1 MGNEERRLIVEYAE
15 AVGNTDKVIE
25 LINRLCEHGY
35 EMQHGH
41 VDELVKSRID
51 REIAEAKAAQQPTL
65 DPTAEP
71 VVTIL
76 FTESPDLEMG
86 QQMPLHGADALFAR
100 LDAEHRGGGYYD
112 KTDFRIDFTF
122 QGEPHSYS
130 GRQDFGDRDGSLIEH
145 IREYQTFY
153 LNDEKWKDHLTRQG
167 GPEAW
172 AEDHA
177 SREAFLT
184 EIIPYMELHCNLSRL
199 EQEAQ
204 TRLASSDTLTPEETA
219 YYGALVDYAMECRPL
234 LNHGEPLPEM
244 PKLTDFDQ
252 SLQDYKAQ
260 VEAEIAQEAADAGM
274 TVEEYAAAGYEAPV
288 QPQEAQE
295 PPQQET
301 PEQPAKEP
309 AASDYYYSINE
320 GAARRA
326 KEMNSFSDYQP
337 GSATAK
343 YRHYVDKAFALAQEQ
358 KKRVDPMYHEK
369 IDSLLDTYARKLA
382 VNMNHGYEIDARV
395 PSILIAGGSNFPVRQ
410 KEKQNAAR
418 DSNMQEWQYIQGLLD
433 KIRSTGM
440 GGIRQ
445 DDPQAIPKLQK
456 SWTVWK
462 RRRKP

>member
-1 MGNEERRLIVEYAE
+1 
-15 AVGNTDKVIE
+15 
-25 LINRLCEHGY
+25 
-35 EMQHGH
+35 MQHGH
-41 VDELVKSRID
+41 VDELVKNRID

-76 FTESPDLEMG
+76 FTESPHLEIG
-86 QQMPLHGADALFAR
+86 QQMPLHEADVLFAR

-219 YYGALVDYAMECRPL
+219 YYGALVDYAIFVNGQL
-234 LNHGEPLPEM
+234 VDHGGVV
-244 PKLTDFDQ
+244 FDHF
-252 SLQDYKAQ
+252 L
-260 VEAEIAQEAADAGM
+260 
-274 TVEEYAAAGYEAPV
+274 
-288 QPQEAQE
+288 
-295 PPQQET
+295 
-301 PEQPAKEP
+301 
-309 AASDYYYSINE
+309 
-320 GAARRA
+320 
-326 KEMNSFSDYQP
+326 FSP
-337 GSATAK
+337 
-343 YRHYVDKAFALAQEQ
+343 
-358 KKRVDPMYHEK
+358 
-369 IDSLLDTYARKLA
+369 
-382 VNMNHGYEIDARV
+382 
-395 PSILIAGGSNFPVRQ
+395 
-410 KEKQNAAR
+410 
-418 DSNMQEWQYIQGLLD
+418 
-433 KIRSTGM
+433 
-440 GGIRQ
+440 
-445 DDPQAIPKLQK
+445 
-456 SWTVWK
+456 
-462 RRRKP
+462 